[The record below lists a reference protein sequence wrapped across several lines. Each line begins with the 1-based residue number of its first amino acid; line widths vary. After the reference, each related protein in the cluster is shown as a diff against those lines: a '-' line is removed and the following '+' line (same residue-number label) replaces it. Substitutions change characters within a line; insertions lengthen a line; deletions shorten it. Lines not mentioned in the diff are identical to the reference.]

1 MESILLLS
9 DSNEQVKDEKSEAA
23 PPVITDSRNPEPI
36 SPSGKPPAPRKSF
49 DMLRFKPGKKGLI
62 GIIVVIIIIAVVL
75 GAFFIYP
82 MITNS
87 EGVTNNGAALTT
99 VPTNIKNSGN
109 PRCAYSNRSAQLPE
123 TAVQRLD
130 FNIYGINKN
139 LKPGCSIQQNM
150 NGSIFPGV
158 F

>member
-1 MESILLLS
+1 MLS
-9 DSNEQVKDEKSEAA
+9 
-23 PPVITDSRNPEPI
+23 
-36 SPSGKPPAPRKSF
+36 
-49 DMLRFKPGKKGLI
+49 FKPGKKGVI

-87 EGVTNNGAALTT
+87 EGVTDNGAALTT
-99 VPTNIKNSGN
+99 VPTNIKNSGT
-109 PRCAYSNRSAQLPE
+109 PVVPTVTIRQLPE